1 MALPESN
8 SFPASFPT
16 ASPTRTTV
24 HRAAVGRATSFPIRS
39 ALRPLPTSPWPVRLP
54 GLTVI
59 VPTRNESAN
68 IGPLLAEMA
77 EVGPQFVVFVDDSDD
92 GTPQVIRSRV
102 NTQVQLLHRLPTERD
117 GGLGGAVLLGMDACR
132 TPYCAV
138 MDGDLQ
144 HPPAVLAAMHGQLE
158 AGADLV
164 IASRYAGNGGN
175 EGLGGALRR
184 GVSTAS
190 NGIARLLFPRRLAG
204 VTDPMS
210 GMFAVDLGRLDVD
223 RMHPDGFKVL
233 LELLVLAGPKRIEE
247 VPYSFRAREH
257 GESKAGLAEGVTFL
271 RRLVQLRLQA
281 WR

>member
-1 MALPESN
+1 MALPE
-8 SFPASFPT
+8 PTSFPT

-24 HRAAVGRATSFPIRS
+24 HRAALGRGTSLPIR
-39 ALRPLPTSPWPVRLP
+39 AGLRALPTSPWPVRLP

-68 IGPLLAEMA
+68 IGPLLSELA
-77 EVGPQFVVFVDDSDD
+77 EVGPQHVLFVDDSDD
-92 GTPQVIRSRV
+92 ATPQAIRGRV
-102 NTQVQLLHRLPTERD
+102 NTQVQLLHRAPGDRE

-144 HPPAVLAAMHGQLE
+144 HPPAVLAAMHAQLE

-164 IASRYAGNGGN
+164 IASRYVGAGGN
-175 EGLGGALRR
+175 AGLGGFVRR
-184 GVSTAS
+184 SVSTAS
-190 NGIARLLFPRRLAG
+190 NGIARLVFPRRLTG

-210 GMFAVDLGRLDVD
+210 GMFALDLARLDVS

-233 LELLVLAGPKRIEE
+233 LELLVLTGPQRIEE

-271 RRLVQLRLQA
+271 RRLAQLRLQA